1 MQPIRPVSVAVVNFE
16 KLAEES
22 AKKRSL
28 GIKEEIEFE
37 HDDGPMTIPEP
48 PGSSVQIS
56 IKELIQPKSESGG
69 PLVQSPNPSQSFQA
83 MDDSGSSI
91 PPDTTGAVGPDKLFV
106 THNGR
111 YRIERKS
118 DGVALSTVAI
128 STFWSSLNPP
138 PATPSPAPS
147 PVSGVGDPRVQYD
160 PYNGRWIMAA
170 ISNTGS
176 ASSSILIGISADSNP
191 QGNFMLFRFVVGC
204 AADPNGQTCNTNG
217 EWADF
222 PMLGFNKNWVAIGW
236 NQFATTGGAFVA
248 GKMLILDYPALRAGT
263 ASSNISTVTSA
274 ANLRFCMHPATTYSS
289 TEETLY
295 IPVHGTSGSA

>member
-1 MQPIRPVSVAVVNFE
+1 MRNPGSIRPLLKITGALLLMVGALLLLLPTFSASAGNIGNSSRATASQDKQVTAPMQPIRPVSVAVVNFE

-48 PGSSVQIS
+48 PGSSDQIGN
-56 IKELIQPKSESGG
+56 KELIQPKSESGG

-111 YRIERKS
+111 YRIQNKTT
-118 DGVALSTVAI
+118 GATISTVPIFTAP
-128 STFWSSLNPP
+128 SGGFWGSLNPP
-138 PATPSPAPS
+138 PASPSPTPA
-147 PVSGVGDPRVQYD
+147 PVSGVGDSRVQYD
-160 PYNGRWIMAA
+160 PYNGRWILAA

-176 ASSSILIGISADSNP
+176 ASSSIVVGISAGSDP
-191 QGNFMLFRFVVGC
+191 QGSFTLFRFVVGC

-222 PMLGFNKNWVAIGW
+222 PMLGFNKNWVAVGW
-236 NQFATTGGAFVA
+236 NHFA
-248 GKMLILDYPALRAGT
+248 
-263 ASSNISTVTSA
+263 STV
-274 ANLRFCMHPATTYSS
+274 
-289 TEETLY
+289 
-295 IPVHGTSGSA
+295 G